1 MAIKIEW
8 VLTAVGVSLAFG
20 NEASTMRKKLSCM
33 QSSSSIRRAEGAKA
47 VVTTAQAG
55 RKQDA
60 CMFLKVQQTTHGQA
74 WLYGTPTPV

>member
-1 MAIKIEW
+1 
-8 VLTAVGVSLAFG
+8 
-20 NEASTMRKKLSCM
+20 MRKKLSCAT

-60 CMFLKVQQTTHGQA
+60 CMFLKVQQTTHKQA
-74 WLYGTPTPV
+74 WLCGTSIPVEAIASTV